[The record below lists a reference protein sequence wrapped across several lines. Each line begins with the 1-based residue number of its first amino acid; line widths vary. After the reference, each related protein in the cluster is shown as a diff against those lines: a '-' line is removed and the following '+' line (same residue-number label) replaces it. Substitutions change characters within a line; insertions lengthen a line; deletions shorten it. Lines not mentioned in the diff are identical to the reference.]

1 MKKLMPLLMLAA
13 LAACDLLPKD
23 KIKED
28 DLFSLMVV
36 ADGSPF
42 RMEYDLYMGECHAE
56 LSSALDRDYKNGI
69 EREWY
74 CERQPDGQE
83 L

>member
-1 MKKLMPLLMLAA
+1 MKKLLLSLILPT
-13 LAACDLLPKD
+13 LAACNLLPDD

-36 ADGSPF
+36 SDGSPF
-42 RMEYDLYMGECHAE
+42 RMDHDLYMGDCHAA
-56 LSSALDRDYKNGI
+56 LSNALDRDHKNGV

-74 CERQPDGQE
+74 CERQPGGQE